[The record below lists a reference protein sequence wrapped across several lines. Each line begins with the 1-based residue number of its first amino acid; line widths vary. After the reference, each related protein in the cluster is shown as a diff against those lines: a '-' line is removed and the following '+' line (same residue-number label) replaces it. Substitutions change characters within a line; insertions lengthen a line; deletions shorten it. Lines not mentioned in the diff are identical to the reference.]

1 MIFQFVKTN
10 ILSKKLRNFL
20 TIFSILISVMLII
33 CVQNL
38 TTQLKSN
45 VIENAGTYD
54 VLVGANG
61 SATQLVLSS
70 MFYYDVPIGNI
81 NISYYENLQK
91 DSRVVKVVP
100 IGMGDNYNGYKIIG
114 TSEQF
119 FDEEY
124 ELKEGRLF
132 EEEGE
137 VVIGSTVARATGLK
151 IGSTF
156 AGMHGL
162 TEEGGHEHGDFKYTV
177 VGILAQTRTP
187 SDTAI
192 YTDIH
197 SVWAVHGLE
206 HDHEHEEGE
215 DHDDHDHE
223 ELEEHDEH
231 EHEEFEENEEHEH
244 EQEHATM
251 ASHGAESSED
261 LITAL
266 LVKTTSLA
274 NQVLVVNDLNK
285 NTDIQAINP
294 AATLR
299 KLLVTLSAGEIIVTI
314 VAYVSIFLS
323 VIVLFTTMLS
333 ASIERRKD
341 ISILRALGANR
352 KTVFITILL
361 ETLIIAMIGAILG
374 FVIAHIAIGIAGN
387 FTAVNYGINIDGFS
401 VQLSEMFVLVG
412 AVLLSVLAGII
423 PAVMVYRTDAT
434 KYLK

>member
-20 TIFSILISVMLII
+20 TIFSILVSVMLII
-33 CVQNL
+33 AVQNL
-38 TTQLKSN
+38 TAQLKNN
-45 VIENAGTYD
+45 VIDNAGTYD
-54 VLVGANG
+54 LLVGANG
-61 SATQLVLSS
+61 SSTQLVLSS

-119 FDEEY
+119 FDEGY
-124 ELKEGRLF
+124 TLKEGRLF
-132 EEEGE
+132 EDEGE
-137 VVIGSTVARATGLK
+137 VVIGSTVARATGLRL
-151 IGSTF
+151 GSTF

-162 TEEGGHEHGDFKYTV
+162 TGEGGHEHGDFKYTV
-177 VGILAQTRTP
+177 VGILSQTKTP

-206 HDHEHEEGE
+206 HDHDHEHEDE
-215 DHDDHDHE
+215 DHDHE
-223 ELEEHDEH
+223 EELEHIDEH
-231 EHEEFEENEEHEH
+231 EEEHVSGHGEH
-244 EQEHATM
+244 STEE
-251 ASHGAESSED
+251 

-274 NQVLVVNDLNK
+274 NQVVVENELNK
-285 NTDIQAINP
+285 NTDVQAINP

-299 KLLVTLSAGEIIVTI
+299 KLLVTLSAGEVVVTL

-352 KTVFITILL
+352 KTVFLTILL
-361 ETLIIAMIGAILG
+361 ETLIIAMIGAALG
-374 FVIAHIAIGIAGN
+374 FIIAHIAIGIAGN
-387 FTAVNYGINIDGFS
+387 YTSINYGINISGFS
-401 VQLSEMFVLVG
+401 IQRSEIFVLIG
-412 AVLLSVLAGII
+412 AVLLSVLAGVI
-423 PAVMVYRTDAT
+423 PAIMVYKTDAT